1 MSGANFILLI
11 NLSVAGLLAAS
22 FMAVAFHDVGRAP
35 ARWLGFCYML
45 GIAY

>member
-11 NLSVAGLLAAS
+11 NLSVAGLLAAC

-35 ARWLGFCYML
+35 ARWLAFCYLL
-45 GIAY
+45 GM